1 MARINDLFK
10 ETTALVPEIIEGL
23 KTIIRFDNVGAFD
36 LVDDYVHRN
45 WFVGDAEAS
54 MTEQWQE
61 EKSNILLE
69 SQVNALPE
77 EFVNWVRDNFSA
89 GEFAQWINQGA
100 SFNADRNAQRIVND
114 LQTAVDQAPG
124 LYGRTERATI
134 ETSEGKQQFVDEG
147 QLTTPGTLAT
157 PEAQIEWLKNI
168 EQGLGRDLDTSE
180 LDSKNRQQWI
190 TWTPTPFGVP
200 DTTTQPGEQDMPG
213 PNVQPPPSRTVTTDA
228 GFVGDDPT
236 ALTAPRAT
244 GDTTDQT
251 SSGGGDQYESE
262 YDLGLLSETIGNIDF
277 FTGPDWIINP
287 GDMPRGM
294 PDIEGPMNVIDY
306 MNKFEI
312 SPNRA
317 KEILRKTAG
326 WSKYTEWDAN
336 WAAMTPEEQDRA
348 VANTEHQVWIQAQ
361 LYGIDIPKDHPI
373 IREIATK
380 IKRMGWE
387 GATDE
392 RVREIF
398 YNHKEFLVNRA
409 VGQHAATVDDVKS
422 RAANWMISLSKDQ
435 RDEYAKQIAL
445 GTATLDT
452 VEAAFKDMAYKNYP
466 SLRGVI
472 DSGMNLADYSD
483 PYAVEIGSLL
493 DREINFNGHDKEMF
507 NEIFMGAVDDDG
519 VIRPKTFNEAK
530 TYVKKTPK
538 YGWDKTPDARKQ
550 YRSVGEVLLQKFGAV
565 A

>member
-10 ETTALVPEIIEGL
+10 ETTALVPKIIEGL
-23 KTIIRFDNVGAFD
+23 EVIIGLDVVGAFD
-36 LVDDYVHRN
+36 FVDDVVHKPDLTEYTDGYGYLPTDLNDLRN
-45 WFVGDAEAS
+45 EL
-54 MTEQWQE
+54 
-61 EKSNILLE
+61 SNDFLYWIE
-69 SQVNALPE
+69 
-77 EFVNWVRDNFSA
+77 DNFSA

-114 LQTAVDQAPG
+114 LETALGQAPG
-124 LYGRTERATI
+124 EYTRDE
-134 ETSEGKQQFVDEG
+134 ETGLMLVEPDIV
-147 QLTTPGTLAT
+147 AT
-157 PEAQIEWLKNI
+157 PENQIEWLKNI
-168 EQGLGRDLDTSE
+168 EQGLGKNLNTSE
-180 LDSKNRQQWI
+180 LDTRNLRQWNN
-190 TWTPTPFGVP
+190 WSPTPFAVP

-213 PNVQPPPSRTVTTDA
+213 PDVQSPPSRTVTTDA
-228 GFVGDDPT
+228 GFIGDAPT
-236 ALTAPRAT
+236 ALTAPRSTDNTT
-244 GDTTDQT
+244 GKTP
-251 SSGGGDQYESE
+251 GGDGDDPFESE

-277 FTGPDWIINP
+277 FTGPDWIINH

-317 KEILRKTAG
+317 KEILRKTVG
-326 WSKYTEWDAN
+326 WSKYTKWDAD
-336 WAAMTPEEQDRA
+336 WAAMTPEEQDRE
-348 VANTEHQVWIQAQ
+348 VANTENQVWIQAQ
-361 LYGIDIPKDHPI
+361 LYGMAIPKDHPI

-409 VGQHAATVDDVKS
+409 VGQHAATVDDIKG
-422 RAANWMISLSKDQ
+422 RAANWMISLAKDQ

-538 YGWDKTPDARKQ
+538 YGWDKTPDAKKQ

>member
-1 MARINDLFK
+1 MARMVDVFNETKRMLELLVSTAREFGSDRIKAIISGDLEEGDPGWGDYIAGRIPQNTVNELAAWLDENISSTQINRLFV
-10 ETTALVPEIIEGL
+10 EENIASLEDWLATAPTGTPQPNAPEGVPTVQEQLDWLRQPNLRGL
-23 KTIIRFDNVGAFD
+23 AGEVADE
-36 LVDDYVHRN
+36 LVD
-45 WFVGDAEAS
+45 
-54 MTEQWQE
+54 
-61 EKSNILLE
+61 I
-69 SQVNALPE
+69 
-77 EFVNWVRDNFSA
+77 
-89 GEFAQWINQGA
+89 
-100 SFNADRNAQRIVND
+100 
-114 LQTAVDQAPG
+114 
-124 LYGRTERATI
+124 
-134 ETSEGKQQFVDEG
+134 
-147 QLTTPGTLAT
+147 
-157 PEAQIEWLKNI
+157 
-168 EQGLGRDLDTSE
+168 SE
-180 LDSKNRQQWI
+180 LDQNSQDDWR
-190 TWTPTPFGVP
+190 TWTPPGA

-213 PNVQPPPSRTVTTDA
+213 PDVQPPPSRTVTTDA
-228 GFVGDDPT
+228 GFIGDDPT
-236 ALTAPRAT
+236 ALTTPRST
-244 GDTTDQT
+244 DDTTGQT
-251 SSGGGDQYESE
+251 PGGDGDQLESE

-277 FTGPDWIINP
+277 FTGPDWMINP

-317 KEILRKTAG
+317 KEILRKTVG
-326 WSKYTEWDAN
+326 WSKYTKWDAD
-336 WAAMTPEEQDRA
+336 WAAMTPEEQNRE
-348 VANTEHQVWIQAQ
+348 VANTENQVWIQAQ
-361 LYGIDIPKDHPI
+361 LYGMAIPKDHPI

-409 VGQHAATVDDVKS
+409 VGQHAATVDDIKG
-422 RAANWMISLSKDQ
+422 RASNWMISLSKDQ

-466 SLRGVI
+466 TLRGVI

-538 YGWDKTPDARKQ
+538 YGWDKTPDAKKQ

>member
-10 ETTALVPEIIEGL
+10 EITALVPEIIEGL
-23 KTIIRFDNVGAFD
+23 EAIIGFDNVEAFD
-36 LVDDYVHRN
+36 LVDNYIYKNV
-45 WFVGDAEAS
+45 FISDAEAAQS
-54 MTEQWQE
+54 ESLTGQ
-61 EKSNILLE
+61 KSNLLLE
-69 SQVNALPE
+69 SQADALPE
-77 EFVNWVRDNFSA
+77 GFVNWVRDNFSA
-89 GEFAQWINQGA
+89 GEFARWINQGA
-100 SFNADRNAQRIVND
+100 SFNADRNAQKIVSN
-114 LQTAVDQAPG
+114 LQTALDQAPG
-124 LYGRTERATI
+124 EYTRDE
-134 ETSEGKQQFVDEG
+134 ETGLMLVEPDVV
-147 QLTTPGTLAT
+147 AT
-157 PEAQIEWLKNI
+157 PENQIEWLKNI
-168 EQGLGRDLDTSE
+168 EQGLGRDLNTSE
-180 LDSKNRQQWI
+180 LDPKNRQQWN
-190 TWTPTPFGVP
+190 TWTPTPFEVP

-213 PNVQPPPSRTVTTDA
+213 PDVQRAPSRTVTTDA

-236 ALTAPRAT
+236 ALTAPKPTDRT
-244 GDTTDQT
+244 DGTT
-251 SSGGGDQYESE
+251 GGDDPLENE
-262 YDLGLLSETIGNIDF
+262 YDLGLLSETIGNLDF

-312 SPNRA
+312 APNRA
-317 KEILRKTAG
+317 KEILRKTVG

-348 VANTEHQVWIQAQ
+348 VANVEHEVWIQAQ
-361 LYGIDIPKDHPI
+361 LYGMDISKDHPI

-387 GATDE
+387 NATDE

-409 VGQHAATVDDVKS
+409 VGQHAATVDDIKG

-435 RDEYAKQIAL
+435 RDKYAKQIAL

-452 VEAAFKDMAYKNYP
+452 IEAAFKDMAYKNYP

-472 DSGMNLADYSD
+472 DSGTNLADYSD

-493 DREINFNGHDKEMF
+493 DREIIFNGHDKEMF

-538 YGWDKTPDARKQ
+538 YGWDETPDAKKQ

-565 A
+565 KA